1 MKLLENVRIYE
12 VDEMVFSFRFGTE
25 TETHYDGCNVCGGY
39 IPKSKTRPLT
49 IDEQVDYLYGLCC
62 QPHSRWDDLTE
73 LCKAFPEIRGALLR
87 NVDHKN
93 RDEIKFKLKFSLRYP
108 DMP

>member
-1 MKLLENVRIYE
+1 MKLLENVVYSTKHN
-12 VDEMVFSFRFGTE
+12 MVFKNLLFGKPMAKG
-25 TETHYDGCNVCGGY
+25 DS
-39 IPKSKTRPLT
+39 IRPLT

-62 QPHSRWDDLTE
+62 QTHSRWDDLTE
-73 LCKAFPEIRGALLR
+73 LCVAFPEIQGALLR
-87 NVDHKN
+87 NFDHKN

>member
-1 MKLLENVRIYE
+1 MKLLENVRMYDY
-12 VDEMVFSFRFGTE
+12 VGGSYPFSFGTE
-25 TETHYDGCNVCGGY
+25 TDYHYDGCDKQGGY
-39 IPKSKTRPLT
+39 IRKSQTRPLT
-49 IDEQVDYLYGLCC
+49 VDESVDYLYNLCC

-87 NVDHKN
+87 NFDHRN